1 VTGRTPPVDV
11 SELRPGRF
19 AAGRLLRLAYGP
31 GARA

>member
-1 VTGRTPPVDV
+1 V